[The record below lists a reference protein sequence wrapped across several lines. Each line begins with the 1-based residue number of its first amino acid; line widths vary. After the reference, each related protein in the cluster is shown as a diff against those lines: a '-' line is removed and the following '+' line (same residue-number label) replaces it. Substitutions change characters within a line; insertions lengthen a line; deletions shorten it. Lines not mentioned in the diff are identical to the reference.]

1 MEIKWNINMFSR
13 IMPFY
18 DGRKKFG
25 NGLYIWKYAFI
36 TIKTMKKNLSD
47 FQFLTLALGL
57 NIDLATMLILSL
69 AKN

>member
-1 MEIKWNINMFSR
+1 
-13 IMPFY
+13 
-18 DGRKKFG
+18 
-25 NGLYIWKYAFI
+25 
-36 TIKTMKKNLSD
+36 MKKNLSD